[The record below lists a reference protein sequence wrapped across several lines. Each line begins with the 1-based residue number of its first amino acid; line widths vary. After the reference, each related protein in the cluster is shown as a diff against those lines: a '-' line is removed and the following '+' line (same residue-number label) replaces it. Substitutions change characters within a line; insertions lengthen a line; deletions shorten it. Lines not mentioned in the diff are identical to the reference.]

1 MCNAPAFLFCS
12 HSCFSVIFTGMDV
25 RLGQCSNS
33 QEEPLRP
40 NVLLLGFFLPQM
52 NGAGWG
58 MLGVGWVK
66 LHVPFPGWVLSY
78 PLTLPVFLLAPH
90 CPPPMEASGSYALLT

>member
-1 MCNAPAFLFCS
+1 
-12 HSCFSVIFTGMDV
+12 MDV
-25 RLGQCSNS
+25 GLGQYSNS
-33 QEEPLRP
+33 QDEWLRP
-40 NVLLLGFFLPQM
+40 NALLLGFFLSQM

-58 MLGVGWVK
+58 WGVLGAGWVK
-66 LHVPFPGWVLSY
+66 LHVAFPGWVLSY